1 MDATEKAKIS
11 RFASITALAGS
22 ACAITG
28 AALWMAS
35 GTDIDVALARDDMA
49 GYLAEA
55 GANSGLLVA
64 NLTIWIVMA
73 VLMAAAA
80 TAMTMLDGKDR
91 LTSRL
96 ARFCYWA
103 GAPLVIT
110 SYVAWLAIVVKIAP
124 DTSPAS
130 VALAETVGWFASRAD
145 WVATILYLSLGPTF
159 LSMGGCGSWVPTW
172 LWRWSNVALFAGLLN
187 AIAMLTGGSGLS
199 TYGFV
204 IIPVGV
210 GWMIAAGIVL
220 LRYK

>member
-35 GTDIDVALARDDMA
+35 GTDIDVALARISEMA
-49 GYLAEA
+49 DLLGQ
-55 GANSGLLVA
+55 GTNSGLLVA

-110 SYVAWLAIVVKIAP
+110 SYVAWLATTETMARLPSVVEAMNDRLP
-124 DTSPAS
+124 MLPSS
-130 VALAETVGWFASRAD
+130 
-145 WVATILYLSLGPTF
+145 
-159 LSMGGCGSWVPTW
+159 C
-172 LWRWSNVALFAGLLN
+172 SN
-187 AIAMLTGGSGLS
+187 
-199 TYGFV
+199 
-204 IIPVGV
+204 PVS
-210 GWMIAAGIVL
+210 
-220 LRYK
+220 